1 MESKNN
7 PSPET
12 SESEKIVPKV
22 SSLPIVPDEE
32 NQTSSFNPLLIQ
44 TSSLTNPLDALS
56 ISTPQTLSGNWH
68 SIPVD
73 EDPYSVEMDRILE
86 NREDFYVTGSSLVS
100 PDLLLQ
106 TQKVLKNLNMDIESS
121 LKNIANS
128 VVAMPSVIETYRKKW
143 DDKTS
148 GASKASSSTEP
159 SSSHAEDPRSSCKYA
174 QPTPQSSTGFNE
186 TELLL
191 PDSHCD
197 HWATLQHRCLQYREM
212 MQDIAM
218 HALVECGAFSEE
230 SIKKMTLLIKRFDG
244 LRASFRDFINQCSDG
259 TFSDALLTDRI
270 DSTYLIILIEQN
282 ETYLARLNMGLQLG
296 KVCAMVLKM
305 ENETRALIA
314 SFESVN
320 MKFAST
326 SFKI

>member
-7 PSPET
+7 PSPKT
-12 SESEKIVPKV
+12 DGSEKIVPKV

-32 NQTSSFNPLLIQ
+32 NETSSFNPLLIQ
-44 TSSLTNPLDALS
+44 TSSLNNPLDTLS
-56 ISTPQTLSGNWH
+56 ISTTQTLSGDRH
-68 SIPVD
+68 SILVD
-73 EDPYSVEMDRILE
+73 DDPYSVEMDRILE

-106 TQKVLKNLNMDIESS
+106 TEKVLKNLNMDIESS

-128 VVAMPSVIETYRKKW
+128 VVAMPSVIETYRKKCN
-143 DDKTS
+143 DKTS
-148 GASKASSSTEP
+148 GASKASSATES

-174 QPTPQSSTGFNE
+174 QPTPQLSTGFNE
-186 TELLL
+186 TEFLL

-212 MQDIAM
+212 TQDIAM

-230 SIKKMTLLIKRFDG
+230 SIQKMTLLIKRFHG
-244 LRASFRDFINQCSDG
+244 LSASFRDFINQCFDG
-259 TFSDALLTDRI
+259 SFSDALLTDMI

-305 ENETRALIA
+305 ENETRVLIA
-314 SFESVN
+314 LMENVHT
-320 MKFAST
+320 KRVST